1 MRSLSSFGLLCLN
14 PMRTR
19 LASIYIRLV
28 AFPIPCLILR
38 ISLRPFTPRHIEA
51 ILRLARL
58 YSLWRPKQTGSTTT
72 ISKSCTHFLDLFL
85 LQPRHKSGANWDRS
99 LSTFNT
105 FIRSIPIHKTFQN
118 HLFSA
123 PVTKPMDA
131 LPNTATLLKGFQHR
145 LPQFQGISH

>member
-1 MRSLSSFGLLCLN
+1 MRSLSSFGLLSLN

-72 ISKSCTHFLDLFL
+72 ISKSCTH
-85 LQPRHKSGANWDRS
+85 PVRHTVLARFWTCSYCNRDTNQAQIGTAPS
-99 LSTFNT
+99 AHSTHSF
-105 FIRSIPIHKTFQN
+105 
-118 HLFSA
+118 
-123 PVTKPMDA
+123 D
-131 LPNTATLLKGFQHR
+131 
-145 LPQFQGISH
+145 QFQFMNSNLFKTCDLGKEGKDCSKLGKEGKDCFLHL